1 MENNISENTLV
12 KEFIR
17 QSNERIIL
25 NLPRIEK
32 CLDELNDYEIW
43 TRQNNSSNSIGNLIL
58 HLCGNIT
65 QYIISGLGGETDNR
79 NRDEEFAA
87 NGGFNSLELKDK
99 IRKVI
104 NRSAEV
110 IESLSE
116 EELLQQRTLQ
126 GYQMTGI
133 AAIIHVTEH
142 LSYHTGQIVFYTK
155 MLKDIDTGFYKGLNL
170 NTKNLI

>member
-1 MENNISENTLV
+1 M
-12 KEFIR
+12 
-17 QSNERIIL
+17 
-25 NLPRIEK
+25 
-32 CLDELNDYEIW
+32 
-43 TRQNNSSNSIGNLIL
+43 
-58 HLCGNIT
+58 T
-65 QYIISGLGGETDNR
+65 QYIISGLGGETDIR

-87 NGGFNSLELKDK
+87 GGGINALELRER

-110 IESLSE
+110 IENLNE
-116 EELLQQRTLQ
+116 EELLLQRTLQ

-155 MLKDIDTGFYKGLNL
+155 MLKDIDTAFYEGMNL
-170 NTKNLI
+170 NSRNSK